1 MDVIHSVD
9 VNTVEV
15 NNHRSLTKEDLWH
28 HRFGHLSV
36 KNLQKLA
43 RDKLVDEFDYSESLN
58 IQFCRQELSKRKAGK
73 NTISTA
79 IQINSISNTA
89 VYIQNRCPTRAVEGN
104 N

>member
-15 NNHRSLTKEDLWH
+15 NNHCSLTKEDLWH

-58 IQFCRQELSKRKAGK
+58 IQFCENCLKGRQARTPFPQQYQLNLKHSCIHPEQMSYQSSGRKY
-73 NTISTA
+73 SF
-79 IQINSISNTA
+79 
-89 VYIQNRCPTRAVEGN
+89 
-104 N
+104 